1 MGKSLKC
8 FPPGFAPIA
17 DENGSKNAF
26 HATVNPAGS
35 CGDDRFTMAQ
45 KIEFKGNNT
54 PTFGIPQPLSEMLVP
69 PSGE

>member
-1 MGKSLKC
+1 MSQY
-8 FPPGFAPIA
+8 FSQTSIPMA
-17 DENGSKNAF
+17 DNHGLKNAF

-45 KIEFKGNNT
+45 KMEFQGNNT
-54 PTFGIPQPLSEMLVP
+54 PVFGIPQPLSEILVA